1 MFLRFQPDPFS
12 FILFCFGILTLLC
25 SLFSYLY
32 LMGKIWSQT
41 DELHNFSWHCLS
53 TAAKDFRYHRFRT
66 MRPIYLP
73 RLMAN
78 NSMLK
83 QTCCCVLP
91 GKNSS
96 HLHGIPLPSFLAT
109 WFLVVY
115 SKTIHCTLILS
126 TDLENSGKTTL
137 EKWKNCVF
145 ITILAWDI
153 ALWTWDYFSTRYC
166 DRGHRS
172 HIVFGRF

>member
-1 MFLRFQPDPFS
+1 MSFLQIVALTHLSCP
-12 FILFCFGILTLLC
+12 LFLTHTFTRPVALV
-25 SLFSYLY
+25 
-32 LMGKIWSQT
+32 
-41 DELHNFSWHCLS
+41 
-53 TAAKDFRYHRFRT
+53 HRFRA

-172 HIVFGRF
+172 HIVFGRL